1 MVSTSKSCSLF
12 LTLWVV
18 GGCATGSVE
27 YAQQPLLVKLKP
39 DPYGRDMLDL
49 IVDAKLDIRH
59 GCVYLVSA
67 TGTEDSLAV
76 FPDYYELQFSDGQA
90 VGVRDSHTGRS
101 LKFGVISQ
109 FGGGTLEVISPDV
122 VLGSIPAA
130 CGGSRA
136 VIYFQPTATGR

>member
-39 DPYGRDMLDL
+39 DPYGRTCLTSSWMP
-49 IVDAKLDIRH
+49 KLDIRH
-59 GCVYLVSA
+59 GCAPPVSA
-67 TGTEDSLAV
+67 TGTEDSPAV

-109 FGGGTLEVISPDV
+109 FGEALSK
-122 VLGSIPAA
+122 S
-130 CGGSRA
+130 SRL
-136 VIYFQPTATGR
+136 TWS